1 VSAGQRLS
9 AANEETA
16 RRLYEAQ
23 SPLMRLR
30 LDREVAYGSGLRAVE
45 RVARYRWKAEHAPDE
60 FERTAA
66 RLSIPHDEADA
77 AMWEAEVKRL
87 DREIAEMEG
96 TP

>member
-1 VSAGQRLS
+1 VSAGQRLIT
-9 AANEETA
+9 ANEEAA

-45 RVARYRWKAEHAPDE
+45 RVARYRWKAEHSPDALE
-60 FERTAA
+60 RFEAA
-66 RLSIPHDEADA
+66 QAIPHDEADA
-77 AMWEAEVKRL
+77 EMWLAEVKRL

-96 TP
+96 AP